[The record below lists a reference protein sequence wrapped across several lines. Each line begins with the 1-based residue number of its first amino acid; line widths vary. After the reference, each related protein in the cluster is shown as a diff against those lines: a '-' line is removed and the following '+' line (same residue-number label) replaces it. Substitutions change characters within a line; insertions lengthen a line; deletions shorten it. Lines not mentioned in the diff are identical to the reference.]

1 MALRLGVPLRWPGP
15 VNSTRMNLV
24 ITLIFAALLLVPW
37 AVAQEGDA
45 QPDTESARIDRILG
59 QMGNFPFI

>member
-1 MALRLGVPLRWPGP
+1 MSSSRQILR
-15 VNSTRMNLV
+15 STLV
-24 ITLIFAALLLVPW
+24 LAALLLVPW

-45 QPDTESARIDRILG
+45 QADTESARIDRILG